1 MNEMDT
7 LALFQNYL
15 PAALGGFLLGSAL
28 FSFGQ
33 DERKEKNNLAYAAA
47 AFFVL
52 SLGNIALLGLGLLYD
67 LFSFN
72 FSPTLLDFIEVA
84 FTGLSSILMIV
95 GGLAFCRIFAWIS
108 RPVATVGCLLLYAF
122 SVYVFLNTSDEQKD
136 ILSTIYLITGLLSF
150 ALFSLLQHP
159 STTRTATLKRSAFW
173 VFMLAVYYMQQL
185 FSNGVTAPFVEVLLY
200 FMILISIYHATERQL
215 KRDLVLI
222 KNDLTEAKKRIPEI
236 IQSSPFP
243 IMLSNLK
250 DDRLILVNDK
260 ASHLFK
266 IMPNTLQNFRT
277 EQYYVDANARKE
289 LLRQLTISPVVEN
302 FQAELHRPGAK
313 ETFWLEISARV
324 MEFENEVV
332 LYSAFKD
339 ITSQKIH
346 ERELFEKAVLD
357 PLTGCYNRR
366 QFQELATKELRRAWR
381 YNKSFCVLMMDIDHF
396 KQVNDTHGHAFGDVV
411 LKTMASVCRHSLRDT
426 DIFARYGG
434 EEFILLLPETDLA
447 GGVLVGER
455 LRRNVSA
462 TNIPLPDGEP
472 YSITISLGVIVS
484 DAFEK
489 LEDLIKGADT
499 ALYQA
504 KEGGR
509 NRVCAYGQAQSFEA
523 AKKEALQQGPT
534 TSQDFAETLLQ
545 QQAQKKGN

>member
-1 MNEMDT
+1 MNDIDM
-7 LALFQNYL
+7 LVLFQNYL
-15 PAALGGFLLGSAL
+15 PAALGGFLLGNAL

-33 DERKEKNNLAYAAA
+33 DERKEKNNLALAAA

-52 SLGNIALLGLGLLYD
+52 SLGKITLLGLGLLYD
-67 LFSFN
+67 FFSFN
-72 FSPTLLDFIEVA
+72 ISSSVLDFIEVA

-95 GGLAFCRIFAWIS
+95 GGLVFCRFFAWINRS
-108 RPVATVGCLLLYAF
+108 VATVGCLLLYAF
-122 SVYVFLNTSDEQKD
+122 SIYVFLSTDPEQKD

-150 ALFSLLQHP
+150 AIFSLLQHP
-159 STTRTATLKRSAFW
+159 SVARSATLKGSAGW
-173 VFMLAVYYMQQL
+173 VLILAIYYMQQL
-185 FSNGVTAPFVEVLLY
+185 LSNGIDAPFVEVLLY

-215 KRDLVLI
+215 KRDLILI

-260 ASHLFK
+260 ASQLFK
-266 IMPNTLQNFRT
+266 IMPNTLQDFRT

-302 FQAELHRPGAK
+302 FQAELHRPGSK
-313 ETFWLEISARV
+313 ETFWLEIAARV

-455 LRRNVSA
+455 LRHNVSA

-472 YSITISLGVIVS
+472 YSITISVGVIAS
-484 DAFEK
+484 GSFEK
-489 LEDLIKGADT
+489 LEDLVKGADT

-504 KEGGR
+504 KETGR
-509 NRVCAYGQAQSFEA
+509 NRVCAYGQAQSFETT
-523 AKKEALQQGPT
+523 KQEALGQAPT

-545 QQAQKKGN
+545 QAQKKGN